1 MGDLFEVGLDQEE
14 RELCFF
20 PEFRKPQREFLF
32 MLIVLQKS
40 AFFESSDLRI
50 LSLIQF
56 EGFSEAQGTG

>member
-1 MGDLFEVGLDQEE
+1 M
-14 RELCFF
+14 FF

-56 EGFSEAQGTG
+56 EGFFEAQGTG